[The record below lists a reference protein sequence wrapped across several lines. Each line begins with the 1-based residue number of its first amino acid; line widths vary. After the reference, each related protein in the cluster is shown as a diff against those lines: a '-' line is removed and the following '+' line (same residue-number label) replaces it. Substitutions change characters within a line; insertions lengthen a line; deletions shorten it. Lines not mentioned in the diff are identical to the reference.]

1 MWNRRKRKEREKDDD
16 AFYLFLQKQKIA
28 LEPYTLPPM
37 KTIPV
42 RSPQIEEEKED
53 SSLIVGV
60 RINERGPLVGIIIV
74 GSTLTIRMKCLGHE
88 ALRGHVQGVYR
99 IAGVP
104 IGISRMTQ
112 AGLLEN
118 LHWLDTMGVEEVGKK
133 ADTSMT
139 SSLGWGRGLC

>member
-1 MWNRRKRKEREKDDD
+1 
-16 AFYLFLQKQKIA
+16 
-28 LEPYTLPPM
+28 
-37 KTIPV
+37 
-42 RSPQIEEEKED
+42 
-53 SSLIVGV
+53 
-60 RINERGPLVGIIIV
+60 
-74 GSTLTIRMKCLGHE
+74 MKCLGHE